1 MADGATTLGLL
12 GQSADQASTPL
23 PVVLFYLGIPAFTL
37 VAVGVAC
44 WVFWRAKQRD
54 DARARAEASPDQ
66 QSEHKELTWRNAR
79 SS

>member
-1 MADGATTLGLL
+1 MSHGAIVAATLA
-12 GQSADQASTPL
+12 QSAEGEISTL
-23 PVVLFYLGIPAFTL
+23 PVVLFYLGIPAFTI

-54 DARARAEASPDQ
+54 EEREHNESRAQTPSNE
-66 QSEHKELTWRNAR
+66 KELTWRNAR

>member
-1 MADGATTLGLL
+1 VGQVATVLATLA
-12 GQSADQASTPL
+12 QSTEQATTPL
-23 PVVLFYLGIPAFTL
+23 PVLLFYLGIPAFTI

-54 DARARAEASPDQ
+54 DARARAAADIDQ
-66 QSEHKELTWRNAR
+66 QPEHKELTWRNAR